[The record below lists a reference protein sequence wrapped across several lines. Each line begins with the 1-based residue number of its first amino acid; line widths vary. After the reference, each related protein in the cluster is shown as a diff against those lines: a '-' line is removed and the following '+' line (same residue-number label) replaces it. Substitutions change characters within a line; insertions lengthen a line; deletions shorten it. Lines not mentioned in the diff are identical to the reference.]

1 MTNETSTWSD
11 ETIPYICW
19 DRDWS
24 VAEIRSRLLSS
35 EGVEKHRLMAWL
47 MRELK
52 TPEVWFFLKPTDI
65 RQEFA
70 GPRVGTRAQ
79 SGFAARCRATRPG
92 WSTACV
98 NSVLAYCLSHDTV
111 RT

>member
-11 ETIPYICW
+11 DTIPYICW

-24 VAEIRSRLLSS
+24 VAEIRSRLRSS

-52 TPEVWFFLKPTDI
+52 TPEVWFFLKPTEI
-65 RQEFA
+65 RQEFVGISRWL
-70 GPRVGTRAQ
+70 GP
-79 SGFAARCRATRPG
+79 ARPLWEYLLG
-92 WSTACV
+92 IWHE
-98 NSVLAYCLSHDTV
+98 LGKL
-111 RT
+111 

>member
-19 DRDWS
+19 DRRWT
-24 VAEIRSRLLSS
+24 VAEIRSRLRAA

-65 RQEFA
+65 QKEFA
-70 GPRVGTRAQ
+70 GISRWLGP
-79 SGFAARCRATRPG
+79 ARPL
-92 WSTACV
+92 WEY
-98 NSVLAYCLSHDTV
+98 LL
-111 RT
+111 RTWHELGKL

>member
-65 RQEFA
+65 GEEFVGISRWL
-70 GPRVGTRAQ
+70 GP
-79 SGFAARCRATRPG
+79 ARPLWEYLLG
-92 WSTACV
+92 IWHE
-98 NSVLAYCLSHDTV
+98 LGKL
-111 RT
+111 